1 MQYVLYMK
9 IIDDSDEIT
18 FVGEKFEEYL
28 LLTFSN
34 LPYNYLVNGKW
45 LKLYVNNQMGIRQ
58 YSHNSNIPI
67 HIACW
72 EGLISLYILHS
83 GVFKRD
89 QCSDT
94 IINIVSCYLN
104 I

>member
-34 LPYNYLVNGKW
+34 LPYNYLVNGK
-45 LKLYVNNQMGIRQ
+45 
-58 YSHNSNIPI
+58 
-67 HIACW
+67 
-72 EGLISLYILHS
+72 
-83 GVFKRD
+83 
-89 QCSDT
+89 
-94 IINIVSCYLN
+94 
-104 I
+104 